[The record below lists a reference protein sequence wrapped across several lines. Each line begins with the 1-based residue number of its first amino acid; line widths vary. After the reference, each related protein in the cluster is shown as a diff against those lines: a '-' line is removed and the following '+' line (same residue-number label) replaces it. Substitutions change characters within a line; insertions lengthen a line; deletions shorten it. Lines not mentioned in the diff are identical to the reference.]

1 MRRTPV
7 STYAPQIKD
16 YSDQVSVLTSVA
28 VERFLTPWEE
38 QRVKELV
45 FAMLEEL
52 KTERRLVTRMCCF
65 ALTLIGGWRSKLLLH
80 PLHLPEPCR
89 RSLSLHR

>member
-1 MRRTPV
+1 M
-7 STYAPQIKD
+7 
-16 YSDQVSVLTSVA
+16 SVLTSVA

-52 KTERRLVTRMCCF
+52 KAERRL
-65 ALTLIGGWRSKLLLH
+65 
-80 PLHLPEPCR
+80 
-89 RSLSLHR
+89 LSLAAATDRARC

>member
-1 MRRTPV
+1 MVENQAERNRWMKVGPREAANGRLHLIPT
-7 STYAPQIKD
+7 QIKD

-52 KTERRLVTRMCCF
+52 KAE
-65 ALTLIGGWRSKLLLH
+65 
-80 PLHLPEPCR
+80 R
-89 RSLSLHR
+89 RSLSLSAANDRAHC

>member
-1 MRRTPV
+1 M
-7 STYAPQIKD
+7 
-16 YSDQVSVLTSVA
+16 SVLTSVA

-52 KTERRLVTRMCCF
+52 KAE
-65 ALTLIGGWRSKLLLH
+65 
-80 PLHLPEPCR
+80 R
-89 RSLSLHR
+89 RSLSLAAATDRARC